1 LERSAIYRR
10 CRVDEIGIPLLK
22 GNLKNVPMEESLTVD
37 KPVQGEEA
45 EEDESE
51 RPQEVQDYGIEIDYS
66 ELEDEEMEDSSPEAA
81 ARFDEEIVKVTAEIE
96 RMVPNLKASDRLG
109 DVELKL
115 AETEKEAD
123 KARKDS
129 KKARDQF
136 NDVKQRR

>member
-1 LERSAIYRR
+1 
-10 CRVDEIGIPLLK
+10 
-22 GNLKNVPMEESLTVD
+22 MEEKLAKD
-37 KPVQGEEA
+37 KGEDRM

-51 RPQEVQDYGIEIDYS
+51 NESESEGEGENPQEVQDYGIEIDYS
-66 ELEDEEMEDSSPEAA
+66 ELEDEDKEGSSPEAA
-81 ARFDEEIVKVTAEIE
+81 ARFDEEIAKVTAEIE
-96 RMVPNLKASDRLG
+96 RMAPNLKASERLG

-115 AETEKEAD
+115 VETEKEAD